1 MSPIT
6 IPAQLMPRFG
16 LMDANEL
23 PTSPFDLEE
32 FFRAIRTG
40 YETTEKR
47 QVLET
52 FLRAT
57 TFAIQAKPFAISARN
72 FGHTES
78 LPTHSTH
85 QASLLCSL
93 PSGLNDP

>member
-1 MSPIT
+1 
-6 IPAQLMPRFG
+6 MPRFG
-16 LMDANEL
+16 LTDLHEL

-32 FFRAIRTG
+32 FFKAIQTG

-57 TFAIQAKPFAISARN
+57 TFAIRAKSFAISPRD
-72 FGHTES
+72 FGTPS
-78 LPTHSTH
+78 LYQHIVLTKLHRSVPRRL
-85 QASLLCSL
+85 A
-93 PSGLNDP
+93 

>member
-1 MSPIT
+1 
-6 IPAQLMPRFG
+6 MPRFG
-16 LMDANEL
+16 LTDLHEL

-32 FFRAIRTG
+32 FFRAIQTG

-57 TFAIQAKPFAISARN
+57 TFAIQAKSFAMSPRDL
-72 FGHTES
+72 GHTES

-85 QASLLCSL
+85 QASLLCSP
-93 PSGLNDP
+93 PSGLNDPLF